1 MESQQVTLLPVD
13 VADVT
18 ILVDNFFDI
27 LLPSDEVAHR
37 APMHYDWSDREQLIA
52 EHGYSL
58 LLTVIRE
65 GLSESVLYDAGLGRR
80 TVLHNMDVLEIK
92 ALDLRAVI
100 LSHGHADHHGGL
112 EGMFQRIGRPGMP
125 LVLHPDV
132 WRERRIV
139 FPSGQE
145 VRMPP
150 PSHAD
155 LDREGVEII
164 EERSPTLLLD
174 GMVLVTG
181 QVDRV
186 TDFEKG
192 FPIQQMHTD
201 HGWEP
206 DTWIWDDQA
215 VVCNVKDKGLV
226 VLSSCSHAGAINVLK
241 HAQRLTGIDK
251 VHAFVGGFHLTGGLF
266 EPIIPRTITELIAIG
281 PDIIVPGHCTGWH
294 ATHEL
299 ARQLPDAY
307 VQTSVGT
314 RLHFNEIQL
323 GCSLVDN
330 WLIPRQR
337 DRFTFSLSSFKPD
350 FFSGQDLSKGL
361 FRNISEGRAILQVG
375 YIADIPLVFLAI
387 ENVNMIIF
395 HVIYTLANRSFSPST
410 SGPTLV
416 AAS

>member
-1 MESQQVTLLPVD
+1 MGQHITPLPVD

-18 ILVDNFFDI
+18 ILVDNFLDI

-37 APMHYDWSDREQLIA
+37 APLHYDWSDREQLIA

-58 LLTVIRE
+58 LLTVVRE
-65 GLSESVLYDAGLGRR
+65 GRSESVLYDAGLGRK
-80 TVLHNMDVLEIK
+80 TVLHNMDVLEVR
-92 ALDLRAVI
+92 ATDLRAVI

-112 EGMFQRIGRPGMP
+112 EGMFQRIGRPRMP

-139 FPSGQE
+139 FPTGHEIS
-145 VRMPP
+145 MPP

-174 GMVLVTG
+174 GMILVTG

-192 FPIQQMHTD
+192 FPLQQMHTD
-201 HGWEP
+201 HGREP
-206 DTWIWDDQA
+206 DTWIWDEQA

-226 VLSSCSHAGAINVLK
+226 VLSACSHAGAINVLK

-266 EPIIPRTITELIAIG
+266 EAIIPRTITELVTIDL
-281 PDIIVPGHCTGWH
+281 DIIVPGHYTGWR

-299 ARQLPDAY
+299 VRQLPDAY

-314 RLHFNEIQL
+314 RLHF
-323 GCSLVDN
+323 G
-330 WLIPRQR
+330 
-337 DRFTFSLSSFKPD
+337 
-350 FFSGQDLSKGL
+350 
-361 FRNISEGRAILQVG
+361 
-375 YIADIPLVFLAI
+375 
-387 ENVNMIIF
+387 
-395 HVIYTLANRSFSPST
+395 
-410 SGPTLV
+410 
-416 AAS
+416 

>member
-1 MESQQVTLLPVD
+1 MASQQVTLLPVD

-18 ILVDNFFDI
+18 ILVDNSLDI
-27 LLPSDEVAHR
+27 LLPSDAVAQR
-37 APMHYDWSDREQLIA
+37 APMYYDWSDREQLIA

-58 LLTVIRE
+58 LLTVVRE
-65 GLSESVLYDAGLGRR
+65 GRSESVLYDAGLGRK
-80 TVLHNMDVLEIK
+80 TVLHNMDVLEVK
-92 ALDLRAVI
+92 ATDLRAVI

-112 EGMFQRIGRPGMP
+112 EGMFQRIGRPRMP

-132 WRERRIV
+132 WRERRVV
-139 FPSGQE
+139 FPTGQE
-145 VRMPP
+145 IRMPP
-150 PSHAD
+150 PSYAD

-192 FPIQQMHTD
+192 FPPQQAHTD

-215 VVCNVKDKGLV
+215 LVCNVKDKGLV
-226 VLSSCSHAGAINVLK
+226 VLSACSHAGAINVLR
-241 HAQRLTGIDK
+241 HAQRLTGIHK

-266 EPIIPRTITELIAIG
+266 ETIIPRTITELVAIG
-281 PDIIVPGHCTGWH
+281 PDIIVPGHCTGWR

-299 ARQLPDAY
+299 ARQLPGAY

-314 RLHFNEIQL
+314 RLHF
-323 GCSLVDN
+323 G
-330 WLIPRQR
+330 
-337 DRFTFSLSSFKPD
+337 
-350 FFSGQDLSKGL
+350 
-361 FRNISEGRAILQVG
+361 
-375 YIADIPLVFLAI
+375 
-387 ENVNMIIF
+387 
-395 HVIYTLANRSFSPST
+395 
-410 SGPTLV
+410 
-416 AAS
+416 

>member
-1 MESQQVTLLPVD
+1 MTNQQVSLLPVD
-13 VADVT
+13 IADVT
-18 ILVDNFFDI
+18 ILVDNSLDI
-27 LLPSDEVAHR
+27 LLTSNQVAHR
-37 APMHYDWSDREQLIA
+37 APMHYNWSEREPMIA
-52 EHGYSL
+52 EHGYSV
-58 LLTVIRE
+58 LLTVVRE
-65 GLSESVLYDAGLGRR
+65 GRSESVLYDAGLGRK
-80 TVLHNMDVLEIK
+80 TVLHNMDVLEVK
-92 ALDLRAVI
+92 ATDLRAVI

-112 EGMFQRIGRPGMP
+112 EGIFQRIARPRMP

-139 FPSGQE
+139 FPTGQE
-145 VRMPP
+145 VSMPP
-150 PSHAD
+150 PSHTD

-226 VLSSCSHAGAINVLK
+226 VLSACSHAGAINMLK

-251 VHAFVGGFHLTGGLF
+251 VHAFVGGFHLSGGLF
-266 EPIIPRTITELIAIG
+266 EPIISRTIAELVAIG
-281 PDIIVPGHCTGWH
+281 PDIIVPGHCTGWR

-299 ARQLPDAY
+299 ARQLPEAY
-307 VQTSVGT
+307 IQTSVGT
-314 RLHFNEIQL
+314 RLHF
-323 GCSLVDN
+323 S
-330 WLIPRQR
+330 
-337 DRFTFSLSSFKPD
+337 
-350 FFSGQDLSKGL
+350 
-361 FRNISEGRAILQVG
+361 
-375 YIADIPLVFLAI
+375 
-387 ENVNMIIF
+387 
-395 HVIYTLANRSFSPST
+395 
-410 SGPTLV
+410 
-416 AAS
+416 